1 MTLCIPKKNQQQ
13 TNKQTPNLNL
23 LYLFN
28 LYPNNPNPIFFSIL
42 TFQCKYQLFLN
53 HVSNDVASLKSI
65 KSHLKRY
72 NLSTKIIIHY

>member
-1 MTLCIPKKNQQQ
+1 MTLCIPKKIQQQ

-28 LYPNNPNPIFFSIL
+28 LYPNNPNPIL

-53 HVSNDVASLKSI
+53 HV
-65 KSHLKRY
+65 
-72 NLSTKIIIHY
+72 